1 MRQLSQAQSISWRPS
16 LSVTPRAFR
25 FIPVMGYDAIEWT
38 SIALNA
44 LSQPEKDDL
53 AKGVEIA
60 MNVIRSELFLPLNE
74 ELPVERILSCFSSAT
89 VNRRATKLSCI
100 LHLVHSYP
108 GAPNLHKGLRFVTA
122 ALWASYAAL
131 NLEGEEGR
139 LQSER
144 IGSEAK
150 TVWAALGW
158 KVAQA

>member
-1 MRQLSQAQSISWRPS
+1 MQQVSEARSISWRPS
-16 LSVTPRAFR
+16 LSETPRAFR
-25 FIPVMGYDAIEWT
+25 LISVLGSDALKWT
-38 SIALNA
+38 SIALRS
-44 LSQPEKDDL
+44 LSEPGKDDL

-60 MNVIRSELFLPLNE
+60 MNVIRNELFLPLNE

-89 VNRRATKLSCI
+89 VSRRATKLSCI
-100 LHLVHSYP
+100 LHLVHGYP
-108 GAPNLHKGLRFVTA
+108 GAPHLHIGLRFVTA

-131 NLEGEEGR
+131 NLDGEEGR

-144 IGSEAK
+144 IGSDAK